1 MDVREAARRLEVSAS
16 TVYSLCSEGR
26 MPHARVGLG
35 RGVIRISEDDLR
47 AFLTSCRADQPAP
60 AKGRPQRIIL

>member
-1 MDVREAARRLEVSAS
+1 MDVREAARRLEVSIA
-16 TVYSLCSEGR
+16 TVYGLCGQGR

-47 AFLTSCRADQPAP
+47 AFVESCRADRPAP
-60 AKGRPQRIIL
+60 SKGIKR